1 MKFNTH
7 KKGLSQSP
15 GSWDVFAELNNIKAR
30 RPEPYAPAWRCGW
43 FQGEDVT
50 LGEVAVF
57 S

>member
-1 MKFNTH
+1 MKFDTH